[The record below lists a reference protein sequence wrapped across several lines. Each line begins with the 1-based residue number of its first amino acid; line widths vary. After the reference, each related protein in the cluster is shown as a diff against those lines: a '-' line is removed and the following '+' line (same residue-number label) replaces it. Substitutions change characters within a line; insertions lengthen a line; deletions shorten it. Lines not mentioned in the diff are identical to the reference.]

1 MIKRGG
7 TSVVDVTGTNDDI
20 MTKSL
25 GHDIE
30 WDVRGPLPLGKN
42 LARATEFNGTDDSF
56 TVAASDDFTFTDG
69 FTFETWVKL
78 DNTSGTQTFISR
90 WGPGTDEQS
99 FHVGQT
105 DGKLRFGLHD
115 GASAPYIQTLTAVI
129 AAGGWTHVAAAYDG
143 DFMRLYVNGQ
153 EQIVDDTASYTGV
166 GYDVS
171 AESPA
176 FTWSDPAEDIVI
188 GDNSGNDQWVYGLMA
203 DMRLWNEARED
214 YQIQYSMDG
223 HVESCCQNL
232 VANWHLDG
240 STDGN
245 AVDELNGNT
254 GVYSSTV
261 NGGPQVVNNAPPV
274 VITGPSAEVETDMGT
289 ALRGK
294 VVASGQN
301 GDILTYSVLTDASSG
316 AVTVNSDGSFK
327 YEPDGNYCGL
337 DSFTVKVADHN
348 GGVTNQTVVVSVYAD
363 NDDVIVG
370 DNASLSAGPS
380 RYASLYGVS
389 KGDDGDVLTGED
401 SVPTSVSFL
410 ESGHDTIAGFSALED
425 MLGFDHFLNSFST
438 NSPIILDTNR
448 GPASTAATGL
458 DGVNFA
464 LNNANAAGGVIPSM
478 IDKSGDLTGNT
489 DGDNFNDGAAAND
502 TVSFHKSSTVVV
514 LDLSSGGTNLR
525 QSDGT
530 DSLQDIEAVE
540 GSDQADILT
549 DGADDRFI
557 YESTDLTADIDQISD
572 FDAGA
577 NGTPVGILDV
587 SYIISGQPLL
597 FLGNSSN
604 ESLFSGGPGYEAQ
617 SNNNTKI
624 IDMDTDSD
632 QVAEMSVQLDNVVAN
647 NLDDGDFNVGSG
659 GG

>member
-1 MIKRGG
+1 M
-7 TSVVDVTGTNDDI
+7 VDVTGTNDDI

-25 GHDIE
+25 GYDIE
-30 WDVRGPLPLGKN
+30 WDVRSPLPLGKN

-171 AESPA
+171 AESPT

-337 DSFTVKVADHN
+337 DSFTVKVAAHN

-549 DGADDRFI
+549 DGAADRFI

-597 FLGNSSN
+597 FLSNSSN
-604 ESLFSGGPGYEAQ
+604 ETLSSGGPGYEAQ

-632 QVAEMSVQLDNVVAN
+632 QVAKMSVQLDNVVAN

>member
-20 MTKSL
+20 MAKSL
-25 GHDIE
+25 GYDIE
-30 WDVRGPLPLGKN
+30 WDVRSPLPLSKN

-502 TVSFHKSSTVVV
+502 TVSFHKSSTIVV

-549 DGADDRFI
+549 DGAADRFI

-597 FLGNSSN
+597 FLSNSSN
-604 ESLFSGGPGYEAQ
+604 ETLSSGGPGYEAQ

-632 QVAEMSVQLDNVVAN
+632 QVAKMSVQLDNVVAN

>member
-1 MIKRGG
+1 M
-7 TSVVDVTGTNDDI
+7 VDVTGTNDDI

-153 EQIVDDTASYTGV
+153 EQIVDDTVSYTGV

-232 VANWHLDG
+232 VANWRLDG
-240 STDGN
+240 STVGN
-245 AVDELNGNT
+245 AVDELNGND

-274 VITGPSAEVETDMGT
+274 VITGPSAEVETGMGT

-549 DGADDRFI
+549 DGAADRFI

-604 ESLFSGGPGYEAQ
+604 ETLSSGGPGYEAQ

>member
-1 MIKRGG
+1 M
-7 TSVVDVTGTNDDI
+7 VDVTGTNDDI
-20 MTKSL
+20 MAKSL
-25 GHDIE
+25 GYDIE
-30 WDVRGPLPLGKN
+30 WDVRSPLPLSKN

-188 GDNSGNDQWVYGLMA
+188 GNNSGNDQWVYGLMA

-245 AVDELNGNT
+245 AVDELNGND

-478 IDKSGDLTGNT
+478 IDKSGDLTSNT
-489 DGDNFNDGAAAND
+489 DGDNFIDGAAAND

-549 DGADDRFI
+549 DGAADRFI

-604 ESLFSGGPGYEAQ
+604 ETLSSGGPGYEAQ

-632 QVAEMSVQLDNVVAN
+632 QVAKMSVQLDNVVAN

>member
-1 MIKRGG
+1 M
-7 TSVVDVTGTNDDI
+7 VDVTGTNDDI
-20 MTKSL
+20 MAKSL
-25 GHDIE
+25 GYDIE
-30 WDVRGPLPLGKN
+30 WDVRGPLPLGKS

-105 DGKLRFGLHD
+105 DGKLRFGLQD

-153 EQIVDDTASYTGV
+153 EQIVDDTVSYTGV

-171 AESPA
+171 AESPT

-549 DGADDRFI
+549 DGAADRFI

-597 FLGNSSN
+597 FLSNSSN
-604 ESLFSGGPGYEAQ
+604 ETLSSGGPGYEAQ

-632 QVAEMSVQLDNVVAN
+632 QVAKMSVQLDNVVAN

>member
-1 MIKRGG
+1 M
-7 TSVVDVTGTNDDI
+7 VDVTGTNDDI

-25 GHDIE
+25 GYDIE
-30 WDVRGPLPLGKN
+30 WDVRSPLPLSKN

-153 EQIVDDTASYTGV
+153 EQIVDDTVSYTGV

-316 AVTVNSDGSFK
+316 AVTVSSDGSFK

-549 DGADDRFI
+549 DGAADRFI

-597 FLGNSSN
+597 FLSNSSN
-604 ESLFSGGPGYEAQ
+604 ETLSSGGPGYEAQ

-632 QVAEMSVQLDNVVAN
+632 QVAKMSVQLDNVVAN